1 MDANGNVV
9 APDAGECG
17 QYGTE
22 GQQRSN
28 EQAKNV
34 ILFIGDG
41 MGDSEITSARNYL
54 YGANGRLP
62 GVDAMDYTG
71 SYTHWAL
78 DPKNGKPSYVTDS
91 AASGTGWAT
100 GTKTYNG
107 GVSVGLDG
115 TPKANL
121 LEMAKA
127 KGLKTGN
134 VSTAEIQDATP
145 AVMGSHALN
154 RKCYGPERDKNSKSC
169 QTGAT
174 DPQFRENGGLG
185 SISEQLVDTRA
196 DVTLGGGQKAF
207 GQTVQVSG
215 TAGTTK
221 WTAGKTVVDNAKAN
235 GYKVVTNK
243 AELDAVTAAD
253 QSTPVLG
260 LFAEGNMPRHFLRSV
275 PTPDGAN
282 KDAEECKLNPE
293 RTKDIPT
300 MADMTGKAL
309 DLLKNDK
316 GFFLQ
321 VEGASIDKAD
331 HDSDI
336 CGQIG
341 ELDDLDQAVQVARKW
356 VAENKEPT
364 LIVVTADH
372 AHTSQIVQN
381 SVLTSG
387 LVTKLR
393 TADGDEMSVNYAS
406 APTNEAAVKDSASTH
421 TGAQLRIAAQGPSA
435 ENVLGFTDQTDLH
448 YTIVNALSLDTN
460 VPAGIPFKP
469 AGDTAPTPDDK
480 GDGNGDDQSDDQSDD
495 QGDEQVIQ
503 PDQGGSKPKPGMP
516 KTGTDASTGAVFML
530 ALMAGAVLIGRR
542 NK

>member
-1 MDANGNVV
+1 
-9 APDAGECG
+9 
-17 QYGTE
+17 
-22 GQQRSN
+22 
-28 EQAKNV
+28 
-34 ILFIGDG
+34 
-41 MGDSEITSARNYL
+41 
-54 YGANGRLP
+54 
-62 GVDAMDYTG
+62 
-71 SYTHWAL
+71 
-78 DPKNGKPSYVTDS
+78 
-91 AASGTGWAT
+91 
-100 GTKTYNG
+100 
-107 GVSVGLDG
+107 
-115 TPKANL
+115 
-121 LEMAKA
+121 
-127 KGLKTGN
+127 
-134 VSTAEIQDATP
+134 
-145 AVMGSHALN
+145 
-154 RKCYGPERDKNSKSC
+154 
-169 QTGAT
+169 
-174 DPQFRENGGLG
+174 
-185 SISEQLVDTRA
+185 
-196 DVTLGGGQKAF
+196 
-207 GQTVQVSG
+207 
-215 TAGTTK
+215 
-221 WTAGKTVVDNAKAN
+221 
-235 GYKVVTNK
+235 
-243 AELDAVTAAD
+243 
-253 QSTPVLG
+253 
-260 LFAEGNMPRHFLRSV
+260 
-275 PTPDGAN
+275 
-282 KDAEECKLNPE
+282 
-293 RTKDIPT
+293 

-480 GDGNGDDQSDDQSDD
+480 GDGNGDDQ
-495 QGDEQVIQ
+495 GDEQVIQ
-503 PDQGGSKPKPGMP
+503 PDQDGSKPKPGMP